1 MREPASAPC
10 GDTSIALCVGQDR
23 AVAAWVARV
32 LGIDDL
38 LGEAAIGVVDGA
50 RPIAGVVYGGWRERP
65 GSLEMSVAATDP
77 RWCRRWVL
85 AALFRYPFAQCGARR
100 VQATVRR
107 GNRHARGF
115 VQRLGFRYE
124 GMAREAWPT
133 GEDAAVYSMLRR
145 ECRWIGGDHG

>member
-1 MREPASAPC
+1 MRGRGPAPVAAP
-10 GDTSIALCVGQDR
+10 SITLSVGRDR
-23 AVAAWVARV
+23 AVAAWVERA
-32 LGIDDL
+32 LGIDGL
-38 LGEAAIGVVDGA
+38 LGGAAIGVLDGV

-65 GSLEMSVAATDP
+65 GSLEMTVAATDP
-77 RWCRRWVL
+77 RWCQRWVL

-107 GNRHARGF
+107 GNRRARRF
-115 VQRLGFRYE
+115 VERLGFRYE

-145 ECRWIGGDHG
+145 ECRWTGENDG